1 MTEGPIV
8 ARALTRSAG
17 VRKPLLGVGSAG
29 ATPGCTRWRRLVA
42 ALELALQ
49 QGDLLG
55 QGIALTPQFARLFH
69 DTGELIFMPFGQP
82 AVFGS
87 VGAEPLPVCHKLLV
101 TLAGL
106 RKGRFRA
113 TLGFARFLGLQH
125 DELLHAFEPGGSLV
139 DLHPQGGLVFGAGSP
154 QCFQF
159 ASMGGL
165 RVAPGLLCLCA
176 HGITLGR
183 GGFGPPDGSLQFGLA
198 PGVSGQRGGEPP
210 LQVVNLGAKRLHFRL
225 QPSVGGV
232 QRIGARDGGGR
243 FGLKLPAALRED
255 LFPLFNGQRPDR
267 QHRVGDC
274 WRQRSGERVVARLLV
289 LPQLQ
294 LVVDGGAAALP
305 NLGVDQVD
313 GELMRVPARGNQAR
327 GGFTGA

>member
-8 ARALTRSAG
+8 ARALTRSA
-17 VRKPLLGVGSAG
+17 VIRKPLLAVGSAG

-42 ALELALQ
+42 ALELTLQ

-69 DTGELIFMPFGQP
+69 DTGELFFMPFGQP

-87 VGAEPLPVCHKLLV
+87 VGAEPLPVSHKLLV

-106 RKGRFRA
+106 RKGSFRA

-139 DLHPQGGLVFGAGSP
+139 DLHPQGGLVFGAGGP

-159 ASMGGL
+159 AGMGVL
-165 RVAPGLLCLCA
+165 RFAQGLLCLRA
-176 HGITLGR
+176 TGVAR
-183 GGFGPPDGSLQFGLA
+183 SRSGFGLPDGSLQFGLA
-198 PGVSGQRGGEPP
+198 SGVSGQCGSEPR

-225 QPSVGGV
+225 QPCVGGL
-232 QRIGARDGGGR
+232 QRFGARGGGGR
-243 FGLKLPAALRED
+243 FGLKLPATLRED
-255 LFPLFNGQRPDR
+255 LFPLFDGQRPDR

-274 WRQRSGERVVARLLV
+274 WRQCRGERVVARLLV

-294 LVVDGGAAALP
+294 LVVDGGAAALA
-305 NLGVDQVD
+305 NLGVDGVMP
-313 GELMRVPARGNQAR
+313 G
-327 GGFTGA
+327 